1 MTIEKSDALIIVDV
15 QNDFCAGG
23 AIPTNHGAAIAAML
37 TPIAEAFAAVGAP
50 IFTTQDWHPEN
61 HASFRE
67 NGGSLPIHCVHDTPG
82 AALHV
87 DLKLP
92 ATAISIK
99 KGQDPAR
106 DTYSGFMESDLEAQL
121 AATGAKRVFVA
132 GLTSDYCVLN
142 TVIDAM
148 DMGYE
153 AFVIGDAVDA
163 WNVEPNDG
171 PRALHLMLISGA
183 TFTTVEDVLG
193 TAEEPVVTQE

>member
-1 MTIEKSDALIIVDV
+1 MTIEKTDALIIVDV

-23 AIPTNHGAAIAAML
+23 AIPTTNGAAIAAML
-37 TPIAEAFAAVGAP
+37 TPIAEAFAAAGAS
-50 IFTTQDWHPEN
+50 IITTQDWHPEN
-61 HASFRE
+61 HISFRE
-67 NGGSLPIHCVHDTPG
+67 NGGSLPIHCVADTPG
-82 AALHV
+82 AALHA

-92 ATAISIK
+92 ATTISIK
-99 KGQDPAR
+99 KGQNPAR
-106 DTYSGFMESDLEAQL
+106 DTYSGFVDSDLEAQL
-121 AATGAKRVFVA
+121 AATGAKRLFVT

-153 AFVIGDAVDA
+153 AYVIGDAVDA

-171 PRALHLMLISGA
+171 PRALHLMHISGA

-193 TAEEPVVTQE
+193 TPE